1 MKRVFASFITAV
13 FIIIPL
19 LSYPLTRENWPTY
32 MGNQYLT
39 GNNDGIIPE
48 TQGLMWTF
56 QASGRLFNPVSVNG
70 RVFVVSTDH
79 YLYCLDAADGTLL
92 WEFKA
97 EGPLTRMIT
106 VYEGYVYLPAGR
118 FIYCLEEENGT
129 LIWGRRDPSFG
140 FYGTPTVARGK
151 IFYGNRRGFYAREL
165 RNGHLMWEN
174 TQIYT
179 YGGFPSYWNGMVYTL
194 SKEFQKG
201 SAFVV
206 ALNEED
212 GSVVWDTA
220 LENVPNFFSPV
231 VYNERIYLTYGNLLG
246 VFDAE
251 TGERLFQTHF
261 EQDVASH
268 PVFSQGNLFVSLSD
282 GKIMKIDPETGEYG
296 QVHEVS
302 YGTQFAVVGSYLF
315 IPEKG
320 EQGALITVDASE
332 GKTLHRT
339 PMLQGEPST
348 LTISKGVLFVP
359 AENTLLA
366 IGDGRWLQATYAPR
380 REVQRPGTEREEQAR
395 GLLPEAGRETK
406 KDERLS
412 EAEKGPEKTEA
423 EGPQGEESAE
433 KAPERGSGAD
443 VGEKPAEIGMAS
455 KKQKGEAA
463 EPGAEGFEPETSKAM
478 EKTPGEQVEPV
489 IEKAKITGEL
499 KDRDTGAPLDGSVE
513 ATTELGS
520 GEVVK
525 KKEDIAGGK
534 FEVEV
539 PREGKTDL
547 VFSSPGYTF
556 ETITLPDEKAIDDL
570 SLQPLELSLSR
581 VKKGERL
588 KVESIHFKTESA
600 NLEPG
605 SLSTLN
611 TLLDMLRQNP
621 KITIEIEGHTDSTG
635 TSVFNQ
641 KLSVL
646 RAESVADWLI
656 RNGIS
661 SIRMKTRGYG
671 DTRPVADNKTAEGRR
686 KNRRTEILI
695 TDD

>member
-1 MKRVFASFITAV
+1 MKRFFTSFIIAV
-13 FIIIPL
+13 FVFVPV

-92 WEFKA
+92 WDFKA

-106 VYEGYVYLPAGR
+106 VYEGFVYLPAGR
-118 FIYCLEEENGT
+118 FIYCLDEEKGT

-165 RNGHLMWEN
+165 KNGHMVWEN
-174 TQIYT
+174 THIYT

-201 SAFVV
+201 SAFLT
-206 ALNEED
+206 ALNEEN
-212 GSVVWDTA
+212 GGVVWAAA
-220 LENVPNFFSPV
+220 LENVANFFSPV
-231 VYNERIYLTYGNLLG
+231 VYDERIYITYGNLLG

-251 TGERLFQTHF
+251 TGDRLFQTRF
-261 EQDVASH
+261 EEDVASH
-268 PVFSQGNLFVSLSD
+268 PVFSQGRLFVSLSD
-282 GKIMKIDPETGEYG
+282 GKIMKIDPETGDADLVYD
-296 QVHEVS
+296 VS

-320 EQGALITVDASE
+320 EQGALVTVDASE

-339 PMLQGEPST
+339 PTLQGEPST

-359 AENTLLA
+359 ALNTLLA

-380 REVQRPGTEREEQAR
+380 RESQKPGRDMEGAREIFPESGVEEGARGLFPEQGRDTKKGGPPSGRQKAPGKPEAEPGTDGAASEKAQKTPEEQA
-395 GLLPEAGRETK
+395 
-406 KDERLS
+406 
-412 EAEKGPEKTEA
+412 
-423 EGPQGEESAE
+423 
-433 KAPERGSGAD
+433 APA
-443 VGEKPAEIGMAS
+443 P
-455 KKQKGEAA
+455 
-463 EPGAEGFEPETSKAM
+463 
-478 EKTPGEQVEPV
+478 
-489 IEKAKITGEL
+489 EKAKITGEL
-499 KDRDTGAPLDGSVE
+499 RDRDTGRPLDGSVE
-513 ATTELGS
+513 ATTELDS

-525 KKEDIAGGK
+525 KKEDISGGR
-534 FEVEV
+534 FEVEL
-539 PREGKTDL
+539 PKEGKTDL

-605 SLSTLN
+605 SLGTLH

-621 KITIEIEGHTDSTG
+621 NVKIEIEGHTDSTG
-635 TSVFNQ
+635 TSGFNQ
-641 KLSVL
+641 RLSEL

-656 RNGIS
+656 RNGVS
-661 SIRMKTRGYG
+661 SKRMKTMGYG
-671 DTRPVADNKTAEGRR
+671 DTRPIADNKTAEGRR

-695 TDD
+695 VDD

>member
-1 MKRVFASFITAV
+1 MVDLLSTFVYIINIINSDIMKRFFTSFFIAV
-13 FIIIPL
+13 FVFTPL
-19 LSYPLTRENWPTY
+19 FSYPLTRENWPTY

-92 WEFKA
+92 WDFKT

-106 VYEGYVYLPAGR
+106 VYEGFVYLPAGR
-118 FIYCLEEENGT
+118 FIYCLDEEKGT

-165 RNGHLMWEN
+165 KNGHLVWEN
-174 TQIYT
+174 KKIYT

-194 SKEFQKG
+194 SKEFQRG
-201 SAFVV
+201 SAFLT
-206 ALNEED
+206 ALNEEN
-212 GSVVWDTA
+212 GSVVWATA
-220 LENVPNFFSPV
+220 LENVANFFSPV
-231 VYNERIYLTYGNLLG
+231 VYDERIYLTYGNLLG

-251 TGERLFQTHF
+251 TGERIFQTRF
-261 EQDVASH
+261 EEDVASH
-268 PVFSQGNLFVSLSD
+268 PVFSQGRLFVSLSD
-282 GKIMKIDPETGEYG
+282 GKIMKIDPATGDADLVYD
-296 QVHEVS
+296 VS

-320 EQGALITVDASE
+320 EQGALVTVDASE
-332 GKTLHRT
+332 GKILHRT
-339 PMLQGEPST
+339 PTLQGEPST

-359 AENTLLA
+359 ALNTLLA

-380 REVQRPGTEREEQAR
+380 REAQKPGRDMEGARELFPEAGVEEGTQGLFPEQGRDTKKGGPPSEREKAPSKPEAESPPGETHARKSPVEGAGAWETSPGKGTTSKTQREEAFEPGTETEPGTEGSAPEASEESQETPEEQPA
-395 GLLPEAGRETK
+395 PV
-406 KDERLS
+406 
-412 EAEKGPEKTEA
+412 
-423 EGPQGEESAE
+423 PQ
-433 KAPERGSGAD
+433 
-443 VGEKPAEIGMAS
+443 
-455 KKQKGEAA
+455 
-463 EPGAEGFEPETSKAM
+463 
-478 EKTPGEQVEPV
+478 
-489 IEKAKITGEL
+489 KAKITG
-499 KDRDTGAPLDGSVE
+499 KISDKDTGRPLDGSVE
-513 ATTELGS
+513 ATTELDS

-525 KKEDIAGGK
+525 KKEEISGGK

-539 PREGKTDL
+539 PKEGKTDL

-605 SLSTLN
+605 SLSTLH
-611 TLLDMLRQNP
+611 TLLDMLRTNP
-621 KITIEIEGHTDSTG
+621 NVKIEIEGHTDSTG
-635 TSVFNQ
+635 TSGFNQ
-641 KLSVL
+641 RLSEL
-646 RAESVADWLI
+646 RTK
-656 RNGIS
+656 
-661 SIRMKTRGYG
+661 SIT
-671 DTRPVADNKTAEGRR
+671 N
-686 KNRRTEILI
+686 
-695 TDD
+695 